1 MTQTISAGRL
11 ALLQLIVK
19 HPGVPKERL
28 LAIKGVGEADLS
40 YLTTLELIQE
50 REPGRYRATYRGETV
65 VRRGL

>member
-1 MTQTISAGRL
+1 MTLPISPGRL

-28 LAIKGVGEADLS
+28 LAIKGIGEADLA
-40 YLTTLELIQE
+40 YLAGLDLIQE
-50 REPGRYRATYRGETV
+50 REVGRYRATHLGETV